1 MPELDV
7 DSATDA
13 LHSKVG
19 QLKGLAGALREE
31 VSVRDKLLNDLEA
44 NMIKARAAVQNTLR
58 KMNIQ
63 YNIGGGTWN
72 VLVVVVFALVLFLTL
87 IFFRKVSSIFHVF
100 F

>member
-1 MPELDV
+1 M
-7 DSATDA
+7 
-13 LHSKVG
+13 
-19 QLKGLAGALREE
+19 
-31 VSVRDKLLNDLEA
+31 RDKLLNDLEA